1 MITLKNNRTEEIE
14 EEAVTAEQINTDVEW
29 ASVSVYGEEID
40 QPHRMVKTPLS
51 RDWQKGC
58 TEWIDPPCSTR

>member
-40 QPHRMVKTPLS
+40 QPHRMVK
-51 RDWQKGC
+51 
-58 TEWIDPPCSTR
+58 STAIPRLAERMH